1 MPETFLRTIR
11 KSGSS
16 SCINIPKEIVR
27 ILDLKKGDLVKVTIE
42 KVESKGEVV

>member
-16 SCINIPKEIVR
+16 NCINIPKEIVR
-27 ILDLKKGDLVKVTIE
+27 VLDLKKGDLVKVTIE
-42 KVESKGEVV
+42 KIERKGDVV